1 MSGDE
6 LLPDL
11 ETAKVIDD
19 KDLIDIEIKELNK
32 KIKEKG
38 LPKEL
43 AVKLKQRR
51 RTLKNRNYATSC
63 REKKDAEI
71 TGLEDVREKELDEL
85 NSLEEGNKR
94 LKESV
99 EKMKSDYALF
109 LQFARENN
117 IQAEMSDIQYQLS
130 PRQRDSD

>member
-1 MSGDE
+1 MLLGITYQICPIFKAHIE
-6 LLPDL
+6 LLCF
-11 ETAKVIDD
+11 
-19 KDLIDIEIKELNK
+19 
-32 KIKEKG
+32 
-38 LPKEL
+38 
-43 AVKLKQRR
+43 
-51 RTLKNRNYATSC
+51 SC

-99 EKMKSDYALF
+99 DKMKSDYALF